1 MSRVLAWLGIVALA
15 VSAYCIDSL
24 LLRAACVP
32 ALLFLI
38 CSSAPAPMRRPLIVL
53 AVLTV
58 LPIGLGHGDALLD
71 TTPAL
76 IAALVGWMFAR
87 TLRHGRRPLI
97 ARAVVAMD
105 GPQMLEDPAVARYA
119 RRLTLIWALYQA
131 ALALIALILAL
142 CAWYGPQRWPA
153 LPGPRLFGVVLL
165 PLAVA
170 MLILAEFALRPRLLP
185 QAPPRSLFAFA
196 RDLVRAWPAL
206 LAE

>member
-1 MSRVLAWLGIVALA
+1 
-15 VSAYCIDSL
+15 
-24 LLRAACVP
+24 
-32 ALLFLI
+32 
-38 CSSAPAPMRRPLIVL
+38 
-53 AVLTV
+53 
-58 LPIGLGHGDALLD
+58 
-71 TTPAL
+71 L

-87 TLRHGRRPLI
+87 TLLRGRRPLI

-105 GPQMLEDPAVARYA
+105 GPQLLENPAVARYT
-119 RRLTLIWALYQA
+119 RRLTLVLALYQA

-170 MLILAEFALRPRLLP
+170 ALILIEYALRPRLLP
-185 QAPPRSLFAFA
+185 QAPPRSLYAFV

-206 LAE
+206 LDE